1 MLVIV
6 LRGCT
11 HVTEPWNAEQAE
23 QKALQCL
30 QARRQ
35 AKHIPVTCGTC
46 HGTLVLQCD
55 ALEKMQPTSYSG
67 IWRPGTGSL
76 GGGAHVLQLL
86 QLRSAWLQVAAV
98 SH

>member
-1 MLVIV
+1 MSQSHGMQS
-6 LRGCT
+6 R
-11 HVTEPWNAEQAE
+11 QS
-23 QKALQCL
+23 
-30 QARRQ
+30 RRHFSACRPVVRQ
-35 AKHIPVTCGTC
+35 NILVTCGTC